1 MKRGKNG
8 EKKYSYKELMD
19 NVFEIKER
27 LQDSDKEI
35 IEELMSRY
43 NKLLVKIN
51 IINEDKEKNKLNKEG
66 EIKNVK
72 KWRH

>member
-51 IINEDKEKNKLNKEG
+51 IINEGKEKSKLNKKG
-66 EIKNVK
+66 GI
-72 KWRH
+72 

>member
-1 MKRGKNG
+1 MAK
-8 EKKYSYKELMD
+8 KKYSYKELMD

-51 IINEDKEKNKLNKEG
+51 IINEGKEKSKLNKKG
-66 EIKNVK
+66 GI
-72 KWRH
+72 

>member
-66 EIKNVK
+66 GIKNVK

>member
-1 MKRGKNG
+1 MAK
-8 EKKYSYKELMD
+8 KKYSYKELMD

-51 IINEDKEKNKLNKEG
+51 IINEGKEKYKLNKKG
-66 EIKNVK
+66 GI
-72 KWRH
+72 